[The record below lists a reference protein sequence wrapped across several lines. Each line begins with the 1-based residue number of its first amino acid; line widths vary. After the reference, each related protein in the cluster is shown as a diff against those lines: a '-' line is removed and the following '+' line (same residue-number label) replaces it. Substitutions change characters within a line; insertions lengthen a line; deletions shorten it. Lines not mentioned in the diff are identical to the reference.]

1 MILLSVFLDPTFSQT
16 TAKYFDAE
24 KAVTVKFVPTS
35 QLIEL
40 IAEMQRAILRLW
52 GSGNNGTLLG
62 YDLKTNK
69 NNDKSIKFHLLA
81 VIGQFTC
88 KVVTEPMLVDML
100 PDTNGVAT
108 DKYEIWERVLELH
121 EIITAEVENATNR

>member
-24 KAVTVKFVPTS
+24 KAVTVKFVATS

-62 YDLKTNK
+62 YELKTNK
-69 NNDKSIKFHLLA
+69 NGDQLIKFHLLA

-88 KVVTEPMLVDML
+88 KVVTEPTLVDML

-108 DKYEIWERVLELH
+108 DKYDIWARVLELH
-121 EIITAEVENATNR
+121 DIITAEVEKIAN

>member
-1 MILLSVFLDPTFSQT
+1 MILLSVLLDEIFAKA
-16 TAKYFDAE
+16 TAKYIDTD
-24 KAVTVKFVPTS
+24 KTVTVKFAPTN

-40 IAEMQRAILRLW
+40 IAEMQRAILPLW

-69 NNDKSIKFHLLA
+69 KNDNLIKFHLLA
-81 VIGQFTC
+81 AIGQFTC

-121 EIITAEVENATNR
+121 EIITTEVENATN

>member
-1 MILLSVFLDPTFSQT
+1 MLLLSVLLDATFSQA

-24 KAVTVKFVPTS
+24 KAVTVKFVPTN

-40 IAEMQRAILRLW
+40 IAEMQRAILPLW

-69 NNDKSIKFHLLA
+69 KNDNLIKFHLLA
-81 VIGQFTC
+81 AIGQFTC

-121 EIITAEVENATNR
+121 EIITTEVENATN